1 MALRG
6 PGGAP
11 RRLHGGV
18 LIGAA
23 RTVLVTGASSG
34 IGEACAEAFAAAG
47 DRLILVARREER
59 LAALAARLAADHGT
73 DTLVLPLDVRDRE
86 AVDAA
91 LGALPDGW
99 GDVDVLV
106 NAAGLA
112 AGLAAFQEADPD
124 DWDRMLETNVRGV
137 LSVTRALLPGMLARG
152 SGHVI
157 NVGSLAGR
165 AAYPGGAVYAASKA
179 ALDRITS
186 GLRMDVLGTGVRVST
201 VDPGL
206 VETEFSVVRFA
217 GDRARADEVYAGM
230 TPLTAA
236 DVADVVRFVADRPPH
251 VVVADVLLLPAD
263 QAASGI
269 VHREA

>member
-23 RTVLVTGASSG
+23 RAVLVTGASSG

-47 DRLILVARREER
+47 DRLVLVARREER
-59 LAALAARLAADHGT
+59 LAALAARLAADHGA
-73 DTLVLPLDVRDRE
+73 DTLVVPLDVRDRE

-99 GDVDVLV
+99 DDVDVLV

-112 AGLAAFQEADPD
+112 AGLAAFQDADPD

-137 LSVTRALLPGMLARG
+137 LSVTRALLPGMLA
-152 SGHVI
+152 
-157 NVGSLAGR
+157 
-165 AAYPGGAVYAASKA
+165 
-179 ALDRITS
+179 
-186 GLRMDVLGTGVRVST
+186 
-201 VDPGL
+201 
-206 VETEFSVVRFA
+206 
-217 GDRARADEVYAGM
+217 
-230 TPLTAA
+230 
-236 DVADVVRFVADRPPH
+236 
-251 VVVADVLLLPAD
+251 
-263 QAASGI
+263 
-269 VHREA
+269 